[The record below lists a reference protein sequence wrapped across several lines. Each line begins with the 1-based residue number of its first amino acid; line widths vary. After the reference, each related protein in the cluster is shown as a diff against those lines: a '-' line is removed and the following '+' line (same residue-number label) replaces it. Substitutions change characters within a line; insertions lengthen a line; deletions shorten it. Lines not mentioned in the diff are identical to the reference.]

1 MLYKAMVNHDLMKNS
16 NTLTVFECI
25 LAYGPIT
32 KKNIQK
38 LTNLSW
44 GSISNNTTT
53 LVKKNIITEIKI
65 LGGSVG
71 RSPCVYDVNPE
82 DNMLVGLDV
91 NIIGIT
97 GVIIDLKSRMKFKIY
112 EPIKKLEQTSVIAQA
127 KEVIHRLIAM
137 VDDKSRI
144 KGIGVAFPGHV
155 DAEKGVSLF
164 LHQFAGHRK
173 INIKE
178 LLETEFKMQVMIDHD
193 PNCMALAEMLLGKA
207 KNVNNMM
214 FIRLS
219 LGIGMS
225 IVIDRKIY
233 RGFNGAAG
241 EFGHIIM
248 DPNGYKCS
256 CGNYGCLETYSS
268 TEAILKM
275 AREGLSMELCPIL
288 KALLISNHELNLDTI
303 IKAYNSGDD
312 YIRNVI
318 QKASGYMGIAITNM
332 VNVFDPQLIVIGG
345 EMAAYEEEI
354 ISKIRETVNQKVW
367 KHSNVEIIASEFSID
382 AAAIGAASM
391 LIHSIYEAQMEELI

>member
-1 MLYKAMVNHDLMKNS
+1 MLNKTMVNHDLMKNS

-25 LAYGPIT
+25 RDNGPIS
-32 KKNIQK
+32 KKDIQK

-44 GSISNNTTT
+44 GSISNNTNT
-53 LVKKNIITEIKI
+53 LMKRNLITDIKI
-65 LGGSVG
+65 SDDSIG
-71 RSPCVYDVNPE
+71 RNPCVYDVNPE
-82 DNMLVGLDV
+82 ENLLIGLDV

-97 GVIIDLKSRMKFKIY
+97 GIIVDLKSRTKFKIY
-112 EPIKKLEQTSVIAQA
+112 ELIKNLEQTSVIQQA
-127 KEVIHRLIAM
+127 KEVIYRLIAM
-137 VDDKSRI
+137 VDDKSKI

-164 LHQFAGHRK
+164 LHQFAGYK
-173 INIKE
+173 TINIKQ
-178 LLETEFKMQVMIDHD
+178 LLETEFKIQVMIDHD
-193 PNCMALAEMLLGKA
+193 PNCMALTEMLLGKA
-207 KNVNNMM
+207 KNINNMI

-233 RGFNGAAG
+233 RGFTGAAG
-241 EFGHIIM
+241 ELGHTIM

-256 CGNYGCLETYSS
+256 CGNYGCLETCSS
-268 TEAILKM
+268 TDAILKM
-275 AREGLSMELCPIL
+275 AREGLSLGLCTIL

-303 IKAYNSGDD
+303 IKAYNLGDD
-312 YIRNVI
+312 YIKNII

-345 EMAAYEEEI
+345 EMAAYEDEI

-367 KHSNVEIIASEFSID
+367 KHSNVEIVASEFSND

-391 LIHSIYEAQMEELI
+391 LIHSVYAARMKELI